1 MTETTKQQL
10 LDRRVAIQAEQ
21 HTLRTNLASW
31 RAQLEPLRETRR
43 QALRRYDIGHD
54 DAMQE
59 ADTALAEL
67 ERLEA
72 MIARGERL
80 LTEYPA
86 RMDALN
92 REIEIAGYRERC
104 KELLALQSAERAAW
118 HDVEALLV
126 NFYET
131 WFAFEQARTERKSL
145 AKSLASQAGQHG
157 LTSPGGGDFP
167 APTLFDLQKWFEAR
181 PVTALEQ
188 IEAAVRKAAAR

>member
-1 MTETTKQQL
+1 MTETSKQQL

-21 HTLRTNLASW
+21 HVLRQNLAEW
-31 RAQLEPLRETRR
+31 RARLEPLRETRR
-43 QALRRYDIGHD
+43 QALKRYDLGHD
-54 DAMQE
+54 DAMPE
-59 ADTALAEL
+59 ADSALAEL
-67 ERLEA
+67 ERLETA
-72 MIARGERL
+72 IVRGERL

-92 REIEIAGYRERC
+92 QEIEITGYRDRC

-118 HDVEALLV
+118 HGVESLLAD
-126 NFYET
+126 FYT
-131 WFAFEQARTERKSL
+131 AWFNFEQARAERKSL

-167 APTLFDLQKWFEAR
+167 APTAFNLQQWFDAR

-188 IEAAVRKAAAR
+188 IEAAVRKAAVR

>member
-1 MTETTKQQL
+1 MSETSKQQL

-43 QALRRYDIGHD
+43 QALKRYDIGHD

-72 MIARGERL
+72 AIVRGERQL
-80 LTEYPA
+80 SEYPE

-92 REIEIAGYRERC
+92 QEIEITGYRERC

-118 HDVEALLV
+118 HEVEALLV

-131 WFAFEQARTERKSL
+131 WFAFEQARTVRKVL

-157 LTSPGGGDFP
+157 LSSPGGGDFP
-167 APTLFDLQKWFEAR
+167 APTAFNLQQWFDAR
-181 PVTALEQ
+181 PATALEQ
-188 IEAAVRKAAAR
+188 IENAVRKAAAR

>member
-21 HTLRTNLASW
+21 HTLLTNLATW

-43 QALRRYDIGHD
+43 QALKRYDIGHD

-59 ADTALAEL
+59 ADSALAEL

-92 REIEIAGYRERC
+92 REIEITGYRERC

-126 NFYET
+126 DFYT
-131 WFAFEQARTERKSL
+131 AWFAFEQARTVRKSL
-145 AKSLASQAGQHG
+145 AKSLANLAGQHG

-167 APTLFDLQKWFEAR
+167 APTAFNLQQWFEMR
-181 PVTALEQ
+181 PAVALEQ
-188 IEAAVRKAAAR
+188 IEAAVSKAVGR